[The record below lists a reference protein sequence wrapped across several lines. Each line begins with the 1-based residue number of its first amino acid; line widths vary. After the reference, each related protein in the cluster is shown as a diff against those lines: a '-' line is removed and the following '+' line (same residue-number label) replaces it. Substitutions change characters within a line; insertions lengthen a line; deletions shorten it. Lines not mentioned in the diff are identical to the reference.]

1 MARLCLPC
9 LTLRTVL
16 TLLRSLPVTATPQE
30 STKKSMPAYGFGT
43 STRAQANQ
51 VYWKGKVAGAGGKD
65 SPGPSYQLRASVGGQ
80 VQSDRRTCSSFGFGS
95 SARFGPTSKD
105 RSPGPGEYNA

>member
-16 TLLRSLPVTATPQE
+16 ALLRSLPVTATPQE

-51 VYWKGKVAGAGGKD
+51 VYWKGKAAGAGGKD

-80 VQSDRRTCSSFGFGS
+80 VPQRIPPISFRQFSSTR
-95 SARFGPTSKD
+95 A
-105 RSPGPGEYNA
+105 